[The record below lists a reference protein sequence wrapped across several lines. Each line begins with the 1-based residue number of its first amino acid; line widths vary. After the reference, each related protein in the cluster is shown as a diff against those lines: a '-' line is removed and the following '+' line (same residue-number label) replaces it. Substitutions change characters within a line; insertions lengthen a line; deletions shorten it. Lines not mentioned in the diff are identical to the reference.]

1 MELHHHT
8 ILHQTSYLHNSRTK
22 RSAVT
27 RTGLVQYYIIS
38 HYTTK
43 QPELIWFN
51 SNPFLPSLYQVRDP
65 EIKYHFRYL
74 TLLAFSRLKSI
85 NQNSKWNRTVSE
97 HKRELWSLN
106 GISYSRTDLGW
117 FYKLHPNPCNLTSS
131 GSQEMIMWP
140 LMCWMEHYLWRHHSL
155 FGQDFQRKGTRVTF
169 YFNFKYNQ
177 CQPNEFIISM
187 FHNEQFH

>member
-85 NQNSKWNRTVSE
+85 NQNWNGTE
-97 HKRELWSLN
+97 PLANTN
-106 GISYSRTDLGW
+106 GIHKS
-117 FYKLHPNPCNLTSS
+117 PNGICIHVQIWVGFINYTPTPVIWLQVVHKKWSCDHSCAEWSIIYDVIIRYLDKTFKEKGP
-131 GSQEMIMWP
+131 GSHFIST
-140 LMCWMEHYLWRHHSL
+140 LN
-155 FGQDFQRKGTRVTF
+155 TINV
-169 YFNFKYNQ
+169 NQ
-177 CQPNEFIISM
+177 TNS
-187 FHNEQFH
+187 